1 MFAHFA
7 RRPCRKG
14 RCPVSRATTQATASP
29 ALAVKPDRAEIR
41 RALNALTV
49 AGQTFEI
56 RAIDVKVGDKLVAKS
71 RVCHTVAAG
80 IAAAV
85 ESWTARGTYFTLNP
99 LKPDLEKTARDV
111 DVLSRH

>member
-1 MFAHFA
+1 MMT
-7 RRPCRKG
+7 K
-14 RCPVSRATTQATASP
+14 ATIQTTAAP

-56 RAIDVKVGDKLVAKS
+56 RAIDLKVGDKLVAKS

-80 IAAAV
+80 VAAAV
-85 ESWTARGTYFTLNP
+85 ESWTAKGTYFTLNP
-99 LKPDLEKTARDV
+99 LKPDLEKTAKDV
-111 DVLSRH
+111 DVLSRHWL